1 MYIKIY
7 IFLKNIENFFIYKKL
22 KKSSV
27 SIKKQL

>member
-7 IFLKNIENFFIYKKL
+7 ILLKNIENLFIYKKL